1 MLNPQLFAM
10 QNISEVKTILLARF
24 KSVYVLRKD
33 NPGNIQPTSVFPENY
48 PQAVFRLFWL
58 SHTDS
63 IMLRSGIC
71 EWPTICCRAPCFY
84 CGLRC
89 SFVTLATCLGLLSCC
104 STNIGQIGQLL
115 PLKDGIFYVE
125 NKKPQNTEY

>member
-48 PQAVFRLFWL
+48 PQAVLRLFWL

-71 EWPTICCRAPCFY
+71 EWPLLQGSLFLLWLKMFFCDSGYMLGFVVMLQHKHWADRSAPPPQGWYILCRKQKTPKY
-84 CGLRC
+84 
-89 SFVTLATCLGLLSCC
+89 
-104 STNIGQIGQLL
+104 
-115 PLKDGIFYVE
+115 
-125 NKKPQNTEY
+125 